1 VHDGSVTDGAVY
13 VFHADPESAG
23 VTVVRDEK
31 GPPGPVV
38 EYDVYSVMPV
48 TAADAPLYAKDTFSG
63 PP

>member
-1 VHDGSVTDGAVY
+1 VHDATDTDGAVY
-13 VFHADPESAG
+13 VFHVDPESVG
-23 VTVVRDEK
+23 VTVVSDEK

-48 TAADAPLYAKDTFSG
+48 TEKDAPLYANDTFRG

>member
-1 VHDGSVTDGAVY
+1 MHDASVNEVAVY
-13 VFHADPESAG
+13 VFHVDPESAG
-23 VTVVRDEK
+23 VTFVSAVK

-48 TAADAPLYAKDTFSG
+48 TEKDAPLYANDTFRG